1 MRVPWAWRRGAARR
15 RVTVNAV
22 MIRVV
27 DLRFMLSLWGRA
39 GWLGLVS
46 SLGRGSGRNN
56 NRIWS
61 FSVNLG

>member
-1 MRVPWAWRRGAARR
+1 MRVPWAWRLGAVRR
-15 RVTVNAV
+15 RVRVSAV
-22 MIRVV
+22 RIVRYV
-27 DLRFMLSLWGRA
+27 LRFMLSLWGRA